1 MEDHIQLL
9 CHELVAELAEAALNN
24 SEVSPVPV
32 ESLLQANSLAEEG
45 AGKQPSTDPTPLS
58 PNNTQS
64 AFPEPKPE
72 GPLKPQFFA
81 KRPASAPL
89 LPHPKVETQLSFE

>member
-9 CHELVAELAEAALNN
+9 CQELVAELAEAALDN

-32 ESLLQANSLAEEG
+32 ENILQENALTEG
-45 AGKQPSTDPTPLS
+45 GAKNLPSTDPKAAS
-58 PNNTQS
+58 PNTQS
-64 AFPEPKPE
+64 AFPESKPE

-89 LPHPKVETQLSFE
+89 LPHSKVEAKLPFE